1 MLLSDRA
8 GFHVVLELVEF
19 FIFVSLQVMDSVS
32 LVFVQCCRDVFQ
44 LDLVGV
50 FLQVFL
56 SVGYFCNCFR
66 NCCAT
71 EFYYILGKF
80 PGELE
85 EFIIPLCEEFLIMVS
100 DRWF

>member
-19 FIFVSLQVMDSVS
+19 FVFVSLQMVNSVS

-50 FLQVFL
+50 FLQVIL
-56 SVGYFCNCFR
+56 GVGYFCNCFR

-71 EFYYILGKF
+71 EFYYILGKLQR
-80 PGELE
+80 ELE
-85 EFIIPLCEEFLIMVS
+85 EFIIPLSEEFFIMVS
-100 DRWF
+100 D